1 MPRKWKNDTI
11 VAIVFLTPLPMKRI
25 YYLFLMMTL
34 SVMITVSLYFSMI
47 YVLVIYRVIPLRNII
62 EFTDLMLSRESY
74 LIVASIGAIF

>member
-1 MPRKWKNDTI
+1 
-11 VAIVFLTPLPMKRI
+11 
-25 YYLFLMMTL
+25 MMTL

>member
-11 VAIVFLTPLPMKRI
+11 VAIVFLTHIPMKRI

>member
-1 MPRKWKNDTI
+1 
-11 VAIVFLTPLPMKRI
+11 MKRI